1 MTDPDEAVP
10 AGPAADP
17 VVRPETAPAA
27 VAGSAAGKTPGAPDG
42 PAAGAA
48 SGAPDPSASA
58 ASGAPDPSSGAASTA
73 PDPSAGA
80 ASAAS
85 DGPAGRPKRKRR
97 AGPPERR
104 QRFDWRAIRAAYES
118 GLRSQVE
125 LAADYGI
132 NASTI
137 NYHKTREGWAEPA
150 ETPRLGINEGDRVM
164 LVLRLFRMVDAQ
176 IGEIERRLTAAD
188 GSGPDE
194 KDARTLAALARTI
207 ELLIDL
213 EAKTR
218 PEAPAAPEEGDED
231 AFRTELARR
240 IRGLAGEV

>member
-1 MTDPDEAVP
+1 
-10 AGPAADP
+10 
-17 VVRPETAPAA
+17 
-27 VAGSAAGKTPGAPDG
+27 
-42 PAAGAA
+42 
-48 SGAPDPSASA
+48 
-58 ASGAPDPSSGAASTA
+58 
-73 PDPSAGA
+73 
-80 ASAAS
+80 
-85 DGPAGRPKRKRR
+85 
-97 AGPPERR
+97 
-104 QRFDWRAIRAAYES
+104 
-118 GLRSQVE
+118 
-125 LAADYGI
+125 
-132 NASTI
+132 
-137 NYHKTREGWAEPA
+137 
-150 ETPRLGINEGDRVM
+150 M

-188 GSGPDE
+188 GTGPDE

>member
-17 VVRPETAPAA
+17 AARPETAPAA
-27 VAGSAAGKTPGAPDG
+27 VAGSAAGETPG
-42 PAAGAA
+42 
-48 SGAPDPSASA
+48 
-58 ASGAPDPSSGAASTA
+58 A

-80 ASAAS
+80 ASAAP

-176 IGEIERRLTAAD
+176 IGEIERRLMAAD

>member
-1 MTDPDEAVP
+1 MTDHDEAVP
-10 AGPAADP
+10 ADPAADP
-17 VVRPETAPAA
+17 GARPEPAPAGVSGHA
-27 VAGSAAGKTPGAPDG
+27 PGPASAAPDG
-42 PAAGAA
+42 PAA
-48 SGAPDPSASA
+48 
-58 ASGAPDPSSGAASTA
+58 
-73 PDPSAGA
+73 
-80 ASAAS
+80 
-85 DGPAGRPKRKRR
+85 RPKRKRR

-125 LAADYGI
+125 LAADYGV

-137 NYHKTREGWAEPA
+137 NYHKTREGWSEPA

-188 GSGPDE
+188 GTGPDE

>member
-10 AGPAADP
+10 AGPAADL
-17 VVRPETAPAA
+17 VVRPETAPAARPETAPAA
-27 VAGSAAGKTPGAPDG
+27 VAGPPADPAPDG
-42 PAAGAA
+42 PA
-48 SGAPDPSASA
+48 
-58 ASGAPDPSSGAASTA
+58 
-73 PDPSAGA
+73 
-80 ASAAS
+80 
-85 DGPAGRPKRKRR
+85 RPKRKRR
-97 AGPPERR
+97 AGPPDRR

-150 ETPRLGINEGDRVM
+150 ETPRLGINDGDRVM

>member
-17 VVRPETAPAA
+17 AARPETAPTA
-27 VAGSAAGKTPGAPDG
+27 VAGSSAGETPGAPDG
-42 PAAGAA
+42 PSVSAA

-73 PDPSAGA
+73 PDPLAGA
-80 ASAAS
+80 ASAAP

-188 GSGPDE
+188 GTGPDE

>member
-17 VVRPETAPAA
+17 AARPETAPAA
-27 VAGSAAGKTPGAPDG
+27 VAGSAAGETPAAPDG
-42 PAAGAA
+42 PAAGATPA
-48 SGAPDPSASA
+48 
-58 ASGAPDPSSGAASTA
+58 A

-80 ASAAS
+80 ASTAP
-85 DGPAGRPKRKRR
+85 DGPAARPKRKRR

-125 LAADYGI
+125 LAADYGV

-188 GSGPDE
+188 GTGPDE